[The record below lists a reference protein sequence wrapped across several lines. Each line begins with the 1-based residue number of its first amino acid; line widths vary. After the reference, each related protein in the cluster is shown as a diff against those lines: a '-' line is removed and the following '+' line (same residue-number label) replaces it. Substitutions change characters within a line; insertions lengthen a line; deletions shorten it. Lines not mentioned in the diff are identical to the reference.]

1 MNAVDRLI
9 GELRKLPGVGERT
22 ARRMTFFILKQDREE
37 SISLA
42 KAIVVL
48 KDNVGYCSICF
59 NVTEQDPCS
68 ICSDPRRDHKKI
80 CVVEEASDV
89 IALEKASF
97 NGIYHVLG
105 GALSPLDGIGP
116 EDLKIEELIERVK
129 DNAEEVIIA
138 CNPTVDGQ
146 ATAIHLAAI
155 MTKILGLKVS
165 QLSVGLP
172 MGGALELSDEVTLS
186 RALEG
191 RQKIVDT
198 GQ

>member
-1 MNAVDRLI
+1 MNAVERLI
-9 GELRKLPGVGERT
+9 GELRKLPGVGEST

-42 KAIVVL
+42 KAIVAL

-68 ICSDPRRDHKKI
+68 ICSNPRRDHKKI

-146 ATAIHLAAI
+146 ATATHLA
-155 MTKILGLKVS
+155 TILANIQGIKVS
-165 QLSVGLP
+165 QLPVGLP